1 MKHLTLLRHAKS
13 SWKDLSLPDADRP
26 LNKRGKRNAP
36 EMGVRFAQ
44 QYPKADIHLVS
55 SPAKRA
61 ITTARLFAEAVGYP
75 VETIEVDDRIYQADA
90 SALLEI
96 VRGLDDSWDHV
107 VLVGHNPGFTDFI
120 NSATKHFIENL
131 PTAGVAVLQ
140 YHEDSWRDV
149 GTTQATLAEL
159 GFPKKKKQR

>member
-1 MKHLTLLRHAKS
+1 MKRLTLLRHAKS
-13 SWKDLSLPDADRP
+13 SWKDLSLPDANRP

-36 EMGVRFAQ
+36 EMGLRFAAHFPEGG
-44 QYPKADIHLVS
+44 YRIIT

-61 ITTARLFAEAVGYP
+61 RSTARLFAEAAGYP
-75 VETIEVDDRIYQADA
+75 AENIIVDERVYLADIPR
-90 SALLEI
+90 LLEV
-96 VRGLDDSWDHV
+96 VRGLDDAWDHV

-140 YHEDSWRDV
+140 YNVDRWADLGRTPAILD
-149 GTTQATLAEL
+149 EL
-159 GFPKKKKQR
+159 DYPKKKRA

>member
-1 MKHLTLLRHAKS
+1 MKRLTLLRHAKS

-36 EMGVRFAQ
+36 EMGLRFAKHFPEGG
-44 QYPKADIHLVS
+44 YRMVS

-61 ITTARLFAEAVGYP
+61 ISTARLFAEAAGYP
-75 VETIEVDDRIYQADA
+75 LEDIVVDDRVYLAD
-90 SALLEI
+90 SGGLLE
-96 VRGLDDSWDHV
+96 VARELDDTWDHM

-131 PTAGVAVLQ
+131 PTGGVAVLQ
-140 YHEDSWRDV
+140 YDIDRWADI
-149 GTTQATLAEL
+149 GTSQATLAEL
-159 GFPKKKKQR
+159 DYPKKKQI